1 VLSVL
6 VAMCA
11 SGLNLAG
18 SGQREAGSGWQH
30 RPISSSA
37 ELTAALHRG
46 GTIDLADGAT
56 FEGAFRITVNGT
68 VLNGHGS
75 TLLGNVTPAQPVLTI
90 VASDVT
96 VRDISATSTSGS
108 TVIQCGANDPTQTTL
123 EQVPASVT
131 LSHVVVPSARAKRG
145 IEYHCTGSLDHVET
159 HDVYD
164 PAGRDSQGFYAANTP
179 GPIRITNSVFQAGSE
194 PLLIGGDVTRIPG
207 VVPSDIVIEDTEL
220 SRPLSWQDD
229 GVKRKIKNLL
239 ELKTGRR
246 VIARRLTL
254 SGAWRDGQDGYA
266 IVITPHSGGD
276 IHDVTVED
284 VTARNVAG
292 CLQFLGQE
300 YSGPP
305 TPSPLSGVVI
315 RRLTCVASKAQF
327 GGRGIF
333 ALITGEPSDI
343 TIADSIG
350 IVDGTASIVYD
361 PGGVLNADGTK
372 RPGGA
377 IGSLTLTGNYLVAG
391 TPYGINLAGSMNGL
405 NHPRGVTKFTVT
417 GNTFADAAAALRKN
431 LPNNRFVTR
440 EAFDALFLDAS
451 AGDYRLKRSQF

>member
-1 VLSVL
+1 MGWLLALLLVGAPQTSAHRSV
-6 VAMCA
+6 
-11 SGLNLAG
+11 ST
-18 SGQREAGSGWQH
+18 
-30 RPISSSA
+30 SA
-37 ELTAALHRG
+37 QLTAALQRG
-46 GTIDLADGAT
+46 GVVDLADGAT

-68 VLNGHGS
+68 ELNGHGS

-96 VRDISATSTSGS
+96 VRDLSATSTSGS
-108 TVIQCGANDPTQTTL
+108 TVIQCGANDTSQTDVAK
-123 EQVPASVT
+123 VPKNVT
-131 LSHVVVPSARAKRG
+131 LSHVIVPSARAKRA

-194 PLLIGGDVTRIPG
+194 PLLIGGDTTRIPG

-220 SRPLSWQDD
+220 SRPLSWQTD
-229 GVKRKIKNLL
+229 GIKRKIKNLF

-246 VIARRLTL
+246 VTARRLTL

-276 IHDVTVED
+276 IHDVTLED
-284 VTARNVAG
+284 ITARNVGG

-300 YSGPP
+300 YAGTAP
-305 TPSPLSGVVI
+305 TPSPLSGIVI

-350 IVDGTASIVYD
+350 IVDGSASIIYD
-361 PGGVLNADGTK
+361 PGGVLNQDGTK
-372 RPGGA
+372 RPGGP

-391 TPYGINLAGSMNGL
+391 TPYGINLAGNVNGQ
-405 NHPRGVTKFTVT
+405 NNPRGATELSVT
-417 GNTFADAAAALRKN
+417 GNTFADAAPALKKN
-431 LPNNRFVTR
+431 LPKNKYVARA
-440 EAFDALFLDAS
+440 AFDAMFVDAS
-451 AGDYRLKRSQF
+451 AGDYRLKK